1 MHYVESPH
9 RLPYEMASGILQ
21 AEIGCSYN
29 RCRFCSLCRKPGKDY
44 RPAPREEVEADLD
57 ELASYVRRPTRIY
70 LYGGNPFGMPRG
82 VLIPLLERI
91 HEKLPEVK
99 TTWAHLGVQGLSIG
113 AESAYDPALKFMRK
127 AHTATDLEQQCAR
140 LSKVGIDYTLF
151 YLAGIAGAGKCS
163 EAARASAEVFSRI
176 NPGSRTRDRARD
188 PRLHRRPFGMHVL
201 YRGRARHQHGAFR
214 RRPAARPRKDG
225 PLPGATR

>member
-57 ELASYVRRPTRIY
+57 ELASYVRRPSRIY
-70 LYGGNPFGMPRG
+70 LYGGNPFGMSRDI
-82 VLIPLLERI
+82 LIPLLERI

-99 TTWAHLGVQGLSIG
+99 TIGGFCRVADVKATTDEDLATWARLG
-113 AESAYDPALKFMRK
+113 
-127 AHTATDLEQQCAR
+127 AT
-140 LSKVGIDYTLF
+140 
-151 YLAGIAGAGKCS
+151 
-163 EAARASAEVFSRI
+163 
-176 NPGSRTRDRARD
+176 
-188 PRLHRRPFGMHVL
+188 
-201 YRGRARHQHGAFR
+201 YRG
-214 RRPAARPRKDG
+214 
-225 PLPGATR
+225 